1 MSQGAILALDTAP
14 RRHFSLVVLHSSGK
28 HQQRHFDI
36 TGNGHVES
44 LAPGIEKLLADENV
58 TFEDIER
65 IAVNTGP
72 GSFSGIRAGIA
83 TARGLSQATNTPL
96 VGISQTELLAISASR
111 HSKEE
116 GVLLVVLDAGAH
128 LFLQAFSQG
137 ETVKALAPPQN
148 LPHDEALAYCRNFE
162 TPLLAGNGARLLEGF
177 RTLEEFPAP
186 DALLLATLAARR
198 EPADAPVIPIYI
210 RPPDAKLPQK

>member
-1 MSQGAILALDTAP
+1 MSQSATLALDTAP
-14 RRHFSLVVLHSSGK
+14 RNHFSLVVLHSSGE
-28 HQQRHFDI
+28 HQQCHLDI

-44 LAPGIEKLLADENV
+44 LAPNIEKLLASENIS
-58 TFEDIER
+58 FDDIER

-83 TARGLSQATNTPL
+83 TARALSQATNTPL

-111 HSKEE
+111 HSKEA
-116 GVLLVVLDAGAH
+116 GTLLVVLNAGAH

-137 ETVKALAPPQN
+137 ETIEALAPPQS
-148 LPHDEALAYCRNFE
+148 LPHNEALAYCRTLE
-162 TPLLAGNGARLLEGF
+162 TPLLLGSGARLLEGY

-198 EPADAPVIPIYI
+198 EPADTPVIPIYI

>member
-1 MSQGAILALDTAP
+1 MSQSATLALDTAP
-14 RRHFSLVVLHSSGK
+14 RNHFSLVVLHSSGE
-28 HQQRHFDI
+28 HQQCHFDT

-44 LAPGIEKLLADENV
+44 LAPNIKKLLASENI
-58 TFEDIER
+58 TFKDIER

-83 TARGLSQATNTPL
+83 TARALSQATNTPL

-111 HSKEE
+111 HLREE
-116 GVLLVVLDAGAH
+116 GTLLVVLNAGAH

-137 ETVKALAPPQN
+137 ETIEALAPPQS
-148 LPHDEALAYCRNFE
+148 LPHDEARAYCRNFE
-162 TPLLAGNGARLLEGF
+162 TPLLVGNGARLLEGY
-177 RTLEEFPAP
+177 RTLEELPTP
-186 DALLLATLAARR
+186 DALLLATLAVQR
-198 EPADAPVIPIYI
+198 EPVGTPVIPIYI

>member
-1 MSQGAILALDTAP
+1 MSRSAILALDTAP
-14 RRHFSLVVLHSSGK
+14 RSHFSLVVLRSSGE
-28 HQQRHFDI
+28 HQQCHFDI

-44 LAPGIEKLLADENV
+44 LAPNIEKLLAGENI
-58 TFEDIER
+58 TFDDIER

-83 TARGLSQATNTPL
+83 TARALSQATNTPL

-116 GVLLVVLDAGAH
+116 GTLLVVLNAGAH

-137 ETVKALAPPQN
+137 ETIEALAPPQN

-162 TPLLAGNGARLLEGF
+162 TPVLAGNGACLLEGF

-198 EPADAPVIPIYI
+198 EPADTPVIPIYI